1 MCDSV
6 RRLCRESATSCTKSI
21 LREIFSIDKELK
33 NSNISRDTVPEE
45 VRVEE
50 LEDQRKKKCFLLLQ
64 EKIAQCRDPTELVQL
79 LRRTSEVNSLLLED
93 EGSECSSD
101 SVGRQAAAGGEL
113 SESEVEGQAAAAGA
127 ELSQSETHCCHYHDI
142 Q

>member
-6 RRLCRESATSCTKSI
+6 RRLCRESATSCTKSV

-33 NSNISRDTVPEE
+33 NMNKSRDTVPEE

-50 LEDQRKKKCFLLLQ
+50 LEDQRKKKSFLLLQ
-64 EKIAQCRDPTELVQL
+64 EKIAQCRDPTELIQL
-79 LRRTSEVNSLLLED
+79 LRRTSEVNSLLLE
-93 EGSECSSD
+93 GD

-113 SESEVEGQAAAAGA
+113 SESEVEGQAAAGA
-127 ELSQSETHCCHYHDI
+127 ELSQSETHCSHYHDM